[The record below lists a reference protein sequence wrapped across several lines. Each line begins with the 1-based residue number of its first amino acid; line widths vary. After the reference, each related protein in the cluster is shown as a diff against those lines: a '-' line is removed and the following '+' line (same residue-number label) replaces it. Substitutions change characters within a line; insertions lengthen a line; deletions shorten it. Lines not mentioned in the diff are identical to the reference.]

1 MRLSE
6 LEWIVPAG
14 LARHSP
20 APHNRCSVLVPT
32 NVAHRYGATVKGGQ
46 VLRSVWALVP
56 CLLLWASACAKGGAD
71 EPRPSDSPVRV
82 EVTNQH
88 ALPVEI
94 YAFGSGISQRL
105 GTVDPGMDAHFV
117 IPANLTRSGSV
128 ELQASPTASSQR
140 FRSGALLL
148 APGTIVELNVAPR
161 LFSSTATLR
170 P

>member
-1 MRLSE
+1 
-6 LEWIVPAG
+6 
-14 LARHSP
+14 
-20 APHNRCSVLVPT
+20 
-32 NVAHRYGATVKGGQ
+32 
-46 VLRSVWALVP
+46 VLRSSWALVP

-71 EPRPSDSPVRV
+71 DPRPDDSPVRV
-82 EVTNQH
+82 EVTNQY

-94 YAFGSGISQRL
+94 SAFGSGISQRL
-105 GTVDPGMDAHFV
+105 GRVDPGMKAHFV

-128 ELQASPTASSQR
+128 ELQASPTANER

-148 APGTIVELNVAPR
+148 APGTIVELNVAPQ

>member
-1 MRLSE
+1 M
-6 LEWIVPAG
+6 
-14 LARHSP
+14 
-20 APHNRCSVLVPT
+20 
-32 NVAHRYGATVKGGQ
+32 
-46 VLRSVWALVP
+46 LRSCPYLRRTPVQRHREGGHLLRSEWALVP
-56 CLLLWASACAKGGAD
+56 CLLLLAPACAKGGAD
-71 EPRPSDSPVRV
+71 EPGPDDSPVRV
-82 EVTNQH
+82 EVTNHH

-117 IPANLTRSGSV
+117 IPANLTKSGGV

-140 FRSGALLL
+140 FRSGAMLL
-148 APGTIVELNVAPR
+148 APGTIVVLNVAPQ